1 MRNDCGP
8 KKPYKMKIAIVY
20 ATFYVKGG
28 AENIIVWLTDAL
40 LRRGHQVTIFTSE
53 YDHHNPDIPDA
64 VKRCMVEISAGGN
77 YSTWLDWLLAGR
89 RLRKRL
95 QTFDVVNPHNFPA
108 NVWVYFAKRRNRAFP
123 PIIWYCQEPSRL
135 LYQQRTTDNVQA
147 RRTRSGGQHLLAK
160 IRRERWKIVGKLIQ
174 KSLYYTLMLF
184 FRNALRNKHRDLDQ
198 RAGSICDLILGNS
211 NYMTSQIRRIYHG
224 KGKTC
229 YLGVP
234 VPRFDRSEAGSCQEP
249 VGDLQKKN
257 YFLTVSRLESLKHVD
272 TVIRAMHILVHQE
285 RETDA
290 TLVIVGKG
298 SQEQA
303 LRELTENLKLE
314 AYVSFTGYV
323 PDPDLAR
330 YYREALAV
338 VYVPEDEA
346 FGLVPLEAMR
356 HKTAVV
362 VSKEGGM
369 METVV
374 NNVTGFHVEPRN
386 VDQLADAMLTL
397 LRDHARAIAMGQ
409 QGHQHVMAHFTFSHF
424 VDRFEQY
431 MEQLCEMNA
440 RNIKRSI

>member
-1 MRNDCGP
+1 
-8 KKPYKMKIAIVY
+8 MKIAIVY

-28 AENIIVWLTDAL
+28 AENVIVWLTDAL
-40 LRRGHQVTIFTSE
+40 LQRGHQVTIFTSE
-53 YDHHNPDIPDA
+53 YDHHDPDIPDT

-77 YSTWLDWLLAGR
+77 YSTWLDWRLAGR

-123 PIIWYCQEPSRL
+123 PIIWYCQEPSRI

-198 RAGSICDLILGNS
+198 QAGAISDLILGNS
-211 NYMTSQIRRIYHG
+211 HYMTSQIQRIYQG
-224 KGKTC
+224 KGETC

-234 VPRFDRSEAGSCQEP
+234 VSDFVGRGTDSCRELES
-249 VGDLQKKN
+249 GLQKKN

-272 TVIRAMHILVHQE
+272 DIIRAIHILVHQGQ
-285 RETDA
+285 ETDIA
-290 TLVIVGKG
+290 LVIVGKG
-298 SQEQA
+298 TQEQA
-303 LRELTENLKLE
+303 LRKLTKNLKLE
-314 AYVSFTGYV
+314 AHVSFTGYV
-323 PDPDLAR
+323 SDSDLAR
-330 YYREALAV
+330 YYRDALAV

-346 FGLVPLEAMR
+346 FGLVPLEAMW

-369 METVV
+369 VETVMDQ
-374 NNVTGFHVEPRN
+374 VTGFHVEPGN
-386 VDQLADAMLTL
+386 IDQLADAMLTL
-397 LRDHARAIAMGQ
+397 LRDRARAITMGQ
-409 QGHQHVMAHFTFSHF
+409 QGYRHVMANFTFSRF
-424 VDRFEQY
+424 VDRFERY
-431 MEQLCEMNA
+431 MKQV
-440 RNIKRSI
+440 RRSDMGQAEI